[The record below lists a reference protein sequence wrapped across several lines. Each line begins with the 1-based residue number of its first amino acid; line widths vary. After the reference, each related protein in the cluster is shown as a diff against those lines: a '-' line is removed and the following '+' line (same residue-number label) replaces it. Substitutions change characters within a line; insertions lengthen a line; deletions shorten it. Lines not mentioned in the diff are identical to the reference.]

1 MIYGLVDFGST
12 FTKLALVD
20 GGTGA
25 LLSTSQH
32 PTTIDTDVF
41 EGYDAALSAALASAG
56 VAGVDRVL
64 AASSAAGGL
73 RMVAVGLVDD
83 LTASAAKRA
92 ALSAGAKVEGVWSGT
107 LGDDAARQI
116 RARAPDVI
124 LFAGGTDGGDRER
137 VLHNAR
143 RLARAGTGSAVV
155 VACNRDVADQVA
167 AVFERTDHHTTV
179 VDNVLPRIDV
189 ENAGPAREAI
199 RELFIERVVRAKG
212 LSTTSAFFDSVV
224 MPTPAAVLACAEL
237 IAEPPDG
244 LAGAGSA
251 VIIDVGGATT
261 DLHSGPCPRTAATAD
276 QSRRPGACALG
287 AHRRRRPRRAVECR
301 RRVRPGPTLDVRLHR
316 PSTSAEILRAVEDRK
331 KTPSYIPGSAEQARI
346 DRALAASCI
355 AKGMERHVGR
365 LSTRYV
371 PGDGADVVLTGRDLR
386 ESRVVLVT
394 GGSVVRDEHA
404 GAGVVQ
410 TAIERLDQSR
420 PAPRSAVLLIDH
432 HYVLAAAGLLATL
445 DPVAAHRLL
454 TTQVPG
460 LADGLSQQPASTHS

>member
-25 LLSTSQH
+25 LLATSQH

-56 VAGVDRVL
+56 
-64 AASSAAGGL
+64 
-73 RMVAVGLVDD
+73 VAVGLVDD

-116 RARAPDVI
+116 GESAPDVI
-124 LFAGGTDGGDRER
+124 LFAGGTDGGECER

-167 AVFERTDHHTTV
+167 AVFERSDHHTTV

-189 ENAGPAREAI
+189 ENAGPAREVI

-237 IAEPPDG
+237 IAEPPEG

-261 DLHSGPCPRTAATAD
+261 DLHSVLAPGPP
-276 QSRRPGACALG
+276 
-287 AHRRRRPRRAVECR
+287 RRRTSRVGPAPARSGRTVEGDLG
-301 RRVRPGPTLDVRLHR
+301 VRWN
-316 PSTSAEILRAVEDRK
+316 
-331 KTPSYIPGSAEQARI
+331 
-346 DRALAASCI
+346 
-355 AKGMERHVGR
+355 
-365 LSTRYV
+365 
-371 PGDGADVVLTGRDLR
+371 ADVVY
-386 ESRVVLVT
+386 
-394 GGSVVRDEHA
+394 A
-404 GAGVVQ
+404 Q
-410 TAIERLDQSR
+410 DQRWMS
-420 PAPRSAVLLIDH
+420 
-432 HYVLAAAGLLATL
+432 
-445 DPVAAHRLL
+445 
-454 TTQVPG
+454 
-460 LADGLSQQPASTHS
+460 

>member
-73 RMVAVGLVDD
+73 RMIAVGLVDD

-116 RARAPDVI
+116 RECAPDVI

-143 RLARAGTGSAVV
+143 RLARAGTGSAIV
-155 VACNRDVADQVA
+155 VACNGDVADQVA

-237 IAEPPDG
+237 IAEPPEG

-261 DLHSGPCPRTAATAD
+261 DLHSVLA
-276 QSRRPGACALG
+276 PGSP
-287 AHRRRRPRRAVECR
+287 RRRTNRVGPAPARSARTVEGDLG
-301 RRVRPGPTLDVRLHR
+301 VRWNADVVYTQDQRWMSDYIGLDD
-316 PSTSAEILRAVEDRK
+316 AEILRAVEDRK
-331 KTPSYIPGSAEQARI
+331 KTPSYIPGSPEQARI

-365 LSTRYV
+365 LSTHYV

-432 HYVLAAAGLLATL
+432 HYVLAAAGLLATV

-460 LADGLSQQPASTHS
+460 LADGLSQQSTSAQS

>member
-25 LLSTSQH
+25 LLGTSQH

-73 RMVAVGLVDD
+73 RMIAVGLVDD

-107 LGDDAARQI
+107 LGEDAARQI
-116 RARAPDVI
+116 RAGAPDVI

-167 AVFERTDHHTTV
+167 AVFERSDHHTTV

-189 ENAGPAREAI
+189 ENAGPAREVI

-237 IAEPPDG
+237 IAEPPEG

-251 VIIDVGGATT
+251 VIVDVGGATT
-261 DLHSGPCPRTAATAD
+261 DLHSVLAPGPP
-276 QSRRPGACALG
+276 
-287 AHRRRRPRRAVECR
+287 RRRTSRVGPAPARSGRTVEGDLG
-301 RRVRPGPTLDVRLHR
+301 VRWNADVVYAQDQRWMSDYIGLDD
-316 PSTSAEILRAVEDRK
+316 AEILRAVEDRK

-404 GAGVVQ
+404 GACVVQ
-410 TAIERLDQSR
+410 TAIERLDQNR

-454 TTQVPG
+454 TTHVPG

>member
-12 FTKLALVD
+12 FTKLAIVD
-20 GGTGA
+20 GCTGV
-25 LLSTSQH
+25 LLGTSQR

-41 EGYDAALSAALASAG
+41 EGYEAALSVALGSAG
-56 VAGVDRVL
+56 IPGVDKVL

-92 ALSAGAKVEGVWSGT
+92 ALSAGAKVEGVWSGA
-107 LGDDAARQI
+107 LDDAAI
-116 RARAPDVI
+116 REMTLSAPDVV
-124 LFAGGTDGGDRER
+124 LFAGGTDGGDRDR

-143 RLARAGTGSAVV
+143 CVAQTETGAAVV
-155 VACNRDVADQVA
+155 VACNRDVAEQVA
-167 AVFERTDHHTTV
+167 AVFERSGHHTTV

-212 LSTTSAFFDSVV
+212 LSTTSAFFDCVV
-224 MPTPAAVLACAEL
+224 MPTPAAVLACTEL
-237 IAEPPDG
+237 IADPPEG
-244 LAGAGSA
+244 VVGADSA
-251 VIIDVGGATT
+251 VVIDVGGATT
-261 DLHSGPCPRTAATAD
+261 DLHSILAPEP
-276 QSRRPGACALG
+276 P
-287 AHRRRRPRRAVECR
+287 RRRINRVGPAPARSARTVEGDLG
-301 RRVRPGPTLDVRLHR
+301 VRWNADVVYAQDQRWMTDYVGLDA
-316 PSTSAEILRAVEDRK
+316 AEILRAVQDRK
-331 KTPSYIPGSAEQARI
+331 QTPSYVPDSVEQSRI

-394 GGSVVRDEHA
+394 GGSIVRDEHA
-404 GAGVVQ
+404 GASVVE
-410 TAIERLDQSR
+410 TAIARLDPSR
-420 PAPRSAVLLIDH
+420 PAPRDAVLLVDH
-432 HYVLAAAGLLATL
+432 HYVLAAAGLLASV
-445 DPVAAHRLL
+445 DPAAAHRLL
-454 TTQVPG
+454 TNQVPG
-460 LADGLSQQPASTHS
+460 LADALSH